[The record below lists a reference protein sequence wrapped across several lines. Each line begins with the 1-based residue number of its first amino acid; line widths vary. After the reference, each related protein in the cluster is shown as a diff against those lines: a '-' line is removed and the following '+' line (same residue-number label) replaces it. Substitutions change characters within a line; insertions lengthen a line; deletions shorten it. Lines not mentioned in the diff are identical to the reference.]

1 MALRPIDEVLVTTFD
16 LPAGPN
22 GKIYSV
28 PECDA
33 ATGILCQRLVTAAI
47 AIQNGEE
54 PPKDA
59 PKLVFE
65 GKDEFDLQERLLSP
79 TILAEMHADGLG
91 ATKINLCTQVI
102 LFWHGLGREM
112 AEMYWEAGGRPEDFL
127 PAVNRKTRRS
137 KAAPAPT
144 ASTSTGAATTTRKR
158 ASTTTTTSRKARST
172 R

>member
-1 MALRPIDEVLVTTFD
+1 MALKPIDEILITHFD

-22 GKIYSV
+22 GKVYRV

-47 AIQNGEE
+47 AIQNGEK
-54 PPKDA
+54 PPTDA

-65 GKDEFDLQERLLSP
+65 GQDEIDLQVRLLSDAV
-79 TILAEMHADGLG
+79 LQDMYRDGLG
-91 ATKINLCTQVI
+91 STKITFCTQVI

-127 PAVNRKTRRS
+127 PAANRAARRKHAKKS
-137 KAAPAPT
+137 KIENPT
-144 ASTSTGAATTTRKR
+144 A
-158 ASTTTTTSRKARST
+158 
-172 R
+172 

>member
-16 LPAGPN
+16 LPAGPG
-22 GKIYSV
+22 GKVYRV

-59 PKLVFE
+59 PQLVFE
-65 GKDEFDLQERLLSP
+65 GKDEFDLQQRLLSP
-79 TILAEMHADGLG
+79 EVHAEMVADKLG
-91 ATKINLCTQVI
+91 ATKISFCTQVI
-102 LFWHGLGREM
+102 LFWHGLGREV
-112 AEMYWEAGGRPEDFL
+112 AEMYWQAGGRPEDFL
-127 PAVNRKTRRS
+127 PAANRAARRS
-137 KAAPAPT
+137 KAAPGST
-144 ASTSTGAATTTRKR
+144 ASTSTAAASTTRKR
-158 ASTTTTTSRKARST
+158 ASGTTTTSQRARST